1 MKSKT
6 NTMRTEVHGVPL
18 IIEQSH
24 ALPLVSVSVARRGG
38 AVLDPPGHEGASRL
52 LSRLARR
59 TAGGR
64 PLQDIESELDRLGA
78 SLGSDVSYA
87 SISLSGAVIARSLEG
102 FVSLVADAAGR
113 PSLAID
119 EFERLK
125 RETRAE
131 IVEGLDN
138 DRSLAHRALRRAL
151 YPNHAYA
158 RTATGTLST
167 IERINHSL
175 ILEHDRATRNR
186 EGLVL
191 GMSGDVEIDH
201 AVRLAERIIEPIPV
215 GSSSHAPLGDPE
227 IPEGRRLVIVDKP
240 DRAQTQILIGLAGT
254 KPTDPDHTAL
264 HVAMTVFGGT
274 FSSRLMQQIRVERGW
289 SYGAYASLPIDQFR
303 QALTLWTFPSKDDAA
318 ACAKLELDLLEQLV
332 EEGITP
338 KELSFAKKSLMRS
351 HAFSIDTAAKRL
363 GLALDTALLALPE
376 DYYTDYEARVSR
388 VTLEETNA
396 ALRARLDPTRLV
408 IALVGAAS
416 QLREQMLST
425 LGTLSSVSVV
435 PYDSPEL

>member
-6 NTMRTEVHGVPL
+6 TTLRTDVHGVPL
-18 IIEQSH
+18 FVEQSH
-24 ALPLVSVSVARRGG
+24 ALPLVSVSVAHRGG

-64 PLQDIESELDRLGA
+64 PFQDIESELDLLGA

-87 SISLSGAVIARSLEG
+87 SVSLSGAVIARSLDG
-102 FVSLVADAAGR
+102 FVSLVSDAIGR
-113 PSLAID
+113 PSLAVE

-131 IVEGLDN
+131 IIEGLDN

-151 YPNHAYA
+151 YPSHPYA
-158 RTATGTLST
+158 RTATGTLAT
-167 IERINHSL
+167 IERITHSL
-175 ILEHDRATRNR
+175 LLEHDRATRNR

-191 GMSGDVEIDH
+191 GMSGDIEVDQAI
-201 AVRLAERIIEPIPV
+201 RLAERIIAPVATGAPPIPR
-215 GSSSHAPLGDPE
+215 LGDPE

-254 KPTDPDHTAL
+254 KPTDLDHTAL

-289 SYGAYASLPIDQFR
+289 SYGAYASLPIDQSR
-303 QALTLWTFPSKDDAA
+303 QSLTLWTFPSKNDAA
-318 ACAKLELDLLEQLV
+318 ACAKLKLDLLESLV
-332 EEGITP
+332 DNGITP

-363 GLALDTALLALPE
+363 GLALDTALLELPD
-376 DYYTDYEARVSR
+376 DYYTDYEDRVSR

-396 ALRARLDPTRLV
+396 ALRARIDPTRLV
-408 IALVGAAS
+408 IAVVGSAQ
-416 QLREQMLST
+416 QLQEQMLST
-425 LGTLSSVSVV
+425 VGNLSSVTVV
-435 PYDSPEL
+435 PYDSTEL